1 MPAVLTPTAT
11 QSEAIRAQV
20 DLPRTTAIR
29 FAPAQPL
36 PAGMTGPSAL
46 HPRGLIERF
55 QVPPI

>member
-1 MPAVLTPTAT
+1 M
-11 QSEAIRAQV
+11 

-55 QVPPI
+55 QVMPPMLM